1 MHLQSILSLFNCVQW
16 LLLLLLL
23 LILYRHPKLLRREWK
38 AAFVG
43 LGSKENHKSTQRHP
57 TIRIDNL
64 SLASLS
70 LKATNFSKAEIN
82 NLHTHYLHNDYS
94 NMVYNNHETVFEQQD
109 QHTLK
114 QITTVTR
121 KLKDG
126 ADCV

>member
-1 MHLQSILSLFNCVQW
+1 MVIIIVVVVNSLPTSKSTATQMEG
-16 LLLLLLL
+16 
-23 LILYRHPKLLRREWK
+23 Y
-38 AAFVG
+38 FVG

-57 TIRIDNL
+57 TIHVDNL